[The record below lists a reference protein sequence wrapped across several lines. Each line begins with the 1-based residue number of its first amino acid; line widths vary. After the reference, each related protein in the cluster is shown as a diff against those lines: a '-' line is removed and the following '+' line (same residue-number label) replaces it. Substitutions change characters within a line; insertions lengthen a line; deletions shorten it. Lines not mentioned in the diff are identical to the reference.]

1 MEDSRP
7 QPSVVF
13 LHWLIIVLAAVAVR
27 AALALIFSPLVA
39 PDTSSYV
46 DTAAQ
51 LAGGDYSAYIGARP
65 PVYPLLM
72 HLLGYSVIRIVLFQH
87 LAGIA
92 VALILYAVFHRIT
105 GCRRL
110 ALAAG
115 ISQAV
120 NPFQAVIEQALLSE
134 AFTAL
139 LVASTV
145 ALYVLALDNPCKL
158 LYALATGVAAALSGL
173 SHPQFVFLP
182 FLAAFGLG
190 LKSWLE
196 GRRPAAAAVVAAA
209 VLPGVLLLGGW
220 CSFNYSKINYFGLT
234 TTVGISL
241 ITHTGAFIE
250 DAPER
255 YDEIRRVYLE
265 HRSIEVAQTGSQSS
279 TIFRALKDLERATGL
294 DYAGLSRELT
304 WLSVTLILRSPLKY
318 LRSAARSFARFWLP
332 AWYTGQGGVRTVM
345 SSGEAP
351 MMLLVGTFTLVHLGL
366 SLLFLLFPLLYVY
379 SGRLKKPLRFDFQL
393 ASIYALVFATSLV
406 QALANS
412 EGNPRYELP
421 VEPFVMAVAAVAL
434 LLMIKRV
441 KEGSHTEEL
450 PRKAPGMA

>member
-7 QPSVVF
+7 RHRPAR
-13 LHWLIIVLAAVAVR
+13 LHWLIILLAAVAAR

-65 PVYPLLM
+65 PVYPLLI
-72 HLLGYSVIRIVLFQH
+72 HLLGYSVERIVLFQH

-92 VALILYAVFHRIT
+92 VALLLYEVFHRIT
-105 GCRRL
+105 GSRRL

-120 NPFQAVIEQALLSE
+120 NPFQVVIEQALLSE

-145 ALYVLALDNPCKL
+145 ALYVLTVDRLHKL
-158 LYALATGVAAALSGL
+158 PYAFATGVAAGLSGL

-196 GRRPAAAAVVAAA
+196 GRRLSTAAMVAAA
-209 VLPGVLLLGGW
+209 VLPGALLLGGW
-220 CSFNYSKINYFGLT
+220 CAFNYSKISYFGLT
-234 TTVGISL
+234 TTVGVNL
-241 ITHTGAFIE
+241 ITHTGAFIQ

-255 YDEIRRVYLE
+255 YEKIRRVYLE
-265 HRSIEVAQTGSQSS
+265 NRRIEVAQTGRQPS
-279 TIFRALKDLERATGL
+279 TIFRAMKDLERTTNM
-294 DYAGLSRELT
+294 DYVALSRELT
-304 WLSVTLILRSPLKY
+304 RLSVTLILRNPLKY
-318 LRSAARSFARFWLP
+318 LRSMARSFARFWLP
-332 AWYTGQGGVRTVM
+332 AWYTGQGGVRAVM
-345 SSGEAP
+345 RSGEAP
-351 MMLLVGTFTLVHLGL
+351 MILLVGTFTLVHLWL
-366 SLLFLLFPLLYVY
+366 SLLFLLLPLLCLF
-379 SGRLKKPLRFDFQL
+379 GDRLKMPAPFDFRL
-393 ASIYALVFATSLV
+393 IGVYVLVFSAAV
-406 QALANS
+406 FQALINN
-412 EGNPRYELP
+412 GDNPRYELP
-421 VEPFVMAVAAVAL
+421 VEPFVMAVGAVAL
-434 LLMIKRV
+434 VLLIKRL
-441 KEGSHTEEL
+441 KAGL
-450 PRKAPGMA
+450 PLEKYPGEDQE